1 MTTLLHL
8 AALTATVL
16 LLDVCSPPRRSGNVV
31 PAIVVAVVFSLL
43 NFFLD
48 GDQGRAVRPRDPDL
62 GLLFLIM
69 PFIVNTIPLWL
80 TDKLIGSF
88 EIETMGGL
96 LFSAGAITFVNAIFY
111 MVANAQGWA
120 SPAPGPRA
128 GSDTGPHVRALDLKP
143 NPCNL
148 PRMRMTRPFTLVAL
162 ALALVACKGGKTKS
176 SGAGTSDPRRSSPR
190 STMR

>member
-16 LLDVCSPPRRSGNVV
+16 LLERLLPSVKVRNVV
-31 PAIVVAVVFSLL
+31 SAIVVAVVFSLL
-43 NFFLD
+43 NFFL
-48 GDQGRAVRPRDPDL
+48 GWLIKAVLFVPAILTL

-69 PFIVNTIPLWL
+69 PFIVNTILLWL

-111 MVANAQGWA
+111 MVVNAHRMGL
-120 SPAPGPRA
+120 SGPGP
-128 GSDTGPHVRALDLKP
+128 
-143 NPCNL
+143 
-148 PRMRMTRPFTLVAL
+148 TRWI
-162 ALALVACKGGKTKS
+162 
-176 SGAGTSDPRRSSPR
+176 
-190 STMR
+190 